1 MSKKTTKE
9 TLRSSSVDTVDNVDT
24 VDTLESSTTEE
35 SISHEEFERKYL
47 DLEELLLRLVCL
59 RKFKRVT
66 EDWLRDTNEL
76 IKDKIGMK
84 QYRPEACQFI
94 EEHLHDLTSFAIT
107 IMELT
112 HKVTQLN
119 KCDL

>member
-9 TLRSSSVDTVDNVDT
+9 TLRSSSVDTVDNLDN
-24 VDTLESSTTEE
+24 LESLTTEE
-35 SISHEEFERKYL
+35 FEKKYL

-66 EDWLRDTNEL
+66 EDWVRDTNEL
-76 IKDKIGMK
+76 IKDKIGTK

-94 EEHLHDLTSFAIT
+94 EDYLQDLRIFAVK
-107 IMELT
+107 IMEL
-112 HKVTQLN
+112 VRSMLN

>member
-1 MSKKTTKE
+1 MPKKTTKE

-24 VDTLESSTTEE
+24 LDNVESLTTENL
-35 SISHEEFERKYL
+35 FLMKNLRKKYL

-59 RKFKRVT
+59 RKFKRAT
-66 EDWLRDTNEL
+66 EDWVRDTNEL
-76 IKDKIGMK
+76 IKDKIGTK

-94 EEHLHDLTSFAIT
+94 AEYLQDLRIFAVK
-107 IMELT
+107 IMELVR
-112 HKVTQLN
+112 KVSTLN

>member
-24 VDTLESSTTEE
+24 LDNVESLTTEE
-35 SISHEEFERKYL
+35 SISHEEFEKKYL

-59 RKFKRVT
+59 RKFKRAT
-66 EDWLRDTNEL
+66 EDWVRDTNEL
-76 IKDKIGMK
+76 IKDKIGTR

-94 EEHLHDLTSFAIT
+94 EEYLQDLRIFAVK
-107 IMELT
+107 IMEL
-112 HKVTQLN
+112 VRSMLN